1 MCYKKGEKNI
11 LGTELVPC
19 SLDPLTGFYRDGFC
33 KSFESDTGEHTVCA
47 KVTKE
52 FLLFSKN
59 IGNDLI
65 TPRPEYNFIG
75 LNDGDNWCLCANRW
89 IEALH
94 YDIAPD
100 IFFEATHISFLKK
113 ISFQEL
119 KKFSIELKNVN

>member
-33 KSFESDTGEHTVCA
+33 KSFESDPGEHTVCA

>member
-1 MCYKKGEKNI
+1 MC
-11 LGTELVPC
+11 
-19 SLDPLTGFYRDGFC
+19 
-33 KSFESDTGEHTVCA
+33 

-100 IFFEATHISFLKK
+100 IFFEATHIKFFKK

-119 KKFSIELKNVN
+119 KKFSIELKLKLNNK

>member
-1 MCYKKGEKNI
+1 MM
-11 LGTELVPC
+11 
-19 SLDPLTGFYRDGFC
+19 
-33 KSFESDTGEHTVCA
+33 
-47 KVTKE
+47 
-52 FLLFSKN
+52 
-59 IGNDLI
+59 GNDLS
-65 TPRPEYNFIG
+65 TPRPEYNFPG

-119 KKFSIELKNVN
+119 KKFSIELKNLN

>member
-33 KSFESDTGEHTVCA
+33 KSFESDSGEHTVCA

-75 LNDGDNWCLCANRW
+75 LNDGDSWCLCANRW

>member
-33 KSFESDTGEHTVCA
+33 KSFESDSGEHTVCA